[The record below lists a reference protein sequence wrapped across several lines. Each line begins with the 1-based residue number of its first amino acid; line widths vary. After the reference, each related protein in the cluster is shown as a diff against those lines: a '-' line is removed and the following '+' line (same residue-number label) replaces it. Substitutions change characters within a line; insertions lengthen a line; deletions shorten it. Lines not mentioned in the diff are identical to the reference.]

1 MKGLIAFG
9 LAAALAAPALAG
21 TQQPA
26 PAEPTVQQPTVAPA
40 PTMRNFTG
48 GYVGGQIGYADANV
62 NNAPL
67 SGSDPFIGV
76 HAGYTQDIGGFILGG
91 EIEWDYM
98 DLGLGAGNTLDDV
111 ARLKL
116 RGGVAVGPDTMV
128 YGLGG
133 AARASTSGGAGSDNG
148 WLVGAGVEHMVTDQ
162 FSVGSELMY
171 HRFSNFGNIGN
182 RVEATTI
189 SLRGS
194 FRF

>member
-1 MKGLIAFG
+1 MKGITAFG

-21 TQQPA
+21 TQDEPPQEPMIQQPTAAPA
-26 PAEPTVQQPTVAPA
+26 PAQ
-40 PTMRNFTG
+40 RSWTG
-48 GYVGGQIGYADANV
+48 GYVGGQVGYGDADV
-62 NNAPL
+62 NNSTL

-76 HAGYTQDIGGFILGG
+76 HAGYTQDMGGFIVGG
-91 EIEWDYM
+91 EVDWDYM
-98 DLGLGAGNTLDDV
+98 DLGLGGGNTLDDV

-116 RGGVAVGPDTMV
+116 RGGAAVGPDTML

-133 AARASTSGGAGSDNG
+133 FARASTSGAGNDNG
-148 WLVGAGVEHMVTDQ
+148 WLVGAGVEHMVSDQ
-162 FSVGSELMY
+162 FSVGSELTY

-182 RVEATTI
+182 RVEATTL